1 MKKTTHEGRTH
12 LAARART
19 SLILLIAAWATC
31 GTSNAQ
37 TLIGSSGAG
46 DAHKERLR
54 WLIMRSLIWRGVFAV
69 LLMATVTV
77 SCAFASDVN
86 FSVLYAFEAPD
97 PTTFASPLGSQP
109 DTRPVLGRDGA
120 VYGMTYDGGSY
131 GNGVIYRFDLESQR
145 YTVLHTFSAL
155 DSNGNNEDGAN
166 PGVALT
172 RGPDDVF
179 YGMAS
184 NGGKNGN
191 GTIFSITAT
200 GEFTVLHTFSA
211 LDANRHNQDGAK
223 PLRTVVVGNDGML
236 YGTTR
241 IGGQHTCVP
250 TPTGCGVAWVM
261 DRTGGN
267 FQVLHQFT
275 PNEGH
280 AASLLQARDELL
292 YGSAVWPATS
302 LPSGAA
308 LPSGILFRMKTS
320 GQDFDVLYRF
330 SQTDANG
337 RNTDGADPYEP
348 LVETKSGVFYGA
360 ACNGGTNGNGVV
372 FRYSLSTPDMV
383 EIVHDFSAVNAS
395 GANSDGACPDGRL
408 TLGHDGTLY
417 SNAYFGGMNGNG
429 VIYRIGQGGRFEV
442 LYTFSAIDPIT
453 GANTDGAAPD
463 LGVVL
468 GPDNSLIGIASLG
481 GNGSSAGF
489 NFSGGTLY
497 QLKLDE

>member
-1 MKKTTHEGRTH
+1 MKQRGYVCEPAPEPQVSKFHSTEKLRATEEDMKRTFTRI
-12 LAARART
+12 LAAF
-19 SLILLIAAWATC
+19 LL
-31 GTSNAQ
+31 
-37 TLIGSSGAG
+37 L
-46 DAHKERLR
+46 
-54 WLIMRSLIWRGVFAV
+54 
-69 LLMATVTV
+69 ATVTM

-97 PTTFASPLGSQP
+97 PTTLASPLGSQP
-109 DTRPVLGRDGA
+109 DTLPVLGRDGA
-120 VYGMTYDGGSY
+120 VYGMAYDGGSY

-191 GTIFSITAT
+191 GTIFSISAT

-211 LDANRHNQDGAK
+211 LDANGHNQDGAK
-223 PLRTVVVGNDGML
+223 PLRTVVVGNDHKL

-280 AASLLQARDELL
+280 AASLLQAQDELL
-292 YGSAVWPATS
+292 YGSAVWPGTS

-320 GQDFDVLYRF
+320 GQDFEVLYRF

-360 ACNGGTNGNGVV
+360 AGRGGTNGNGVV
-372 FRYSLSTPDMV
+372 FRYSLSTPDRV
-383 EIVHDFSAVNAS
+383 EIVHDFSGGGVYDACSLPLAPS

-408 TLGHDGTLY
+408 TLGPDGALY
-417 SNAYFGGMNGNG
+417 SNTDFGGRNGNG
-429 VIYRIGQGGRFEV
+429 VIYRIRQDGRFEV
-442 LYTFSAIDPIT
+442 LYTFSATDPTT
-453 GANTDGAAPD
+453 GANTDGALPD
-463 LGVVL
+463 NGVIL
-468 GPDNSLIGIASLG
+468 GPDNSLIGIAGFG

-489 NFSGGTLY
+489 SSSGGTLY